1 MRIRTIN
8 IIKFLILKKDLFIRD
23 LTYSIYLSYMS
34 KSIKKEIGQL
44 IIAGFRGT
52 SINDKSDIVKF
63 IKNYN
68 LAGVILY
75 DEDLE
80 LRGPG
85 SRNITSP
92 SQLKQL
98 VEDLQSQTEK
108 SLLISVD
115 QEGGEVHRLKSIYGF
130 LETPSWNQI
139 GSLNNELMTKQFSEN
154 MVKDLS
160 GVGINL
166 NFAPVIDLDYGKG
179 AVISDTNRAFSHDT
193 DILIKHTQLF
203 IDAHKSKG
211 IMTSGK
217 HFPGLG
223 SASTD
228 THEGYTDISETW
240 SVKDL
245 HPFNELIK
253 TNSLDS
259 IMVSHALDK
268 KLDSEYPASLSKKI
282 IQGILRKDLGFK
294 GIIICDD
301 PSMRAISD
309 HYSLKEIFELMLNA
323 GIDLFCLGNNLIY
336 DQDYIPKSIEAITE
350 LITEKK
356 VSIERIRESIK
367 RIDLIKMKYKLNV

>member
-1 MRIRTIN
+1 
-8 IIKFLILKKDLFIRD
+8 
-23 LTYSIYLSYMS
+23 MS

-44 IIAGFRGT
+44 IIAGFRGK

-139 GSLNNELMTKQFSEN
+139 GSLDNELMTKQFSEN

-179 AVISDTNRAFSHDT
+179 TVISDTNRAFSHDT

-245 HPFNELIK
+245 HPFNELIR

-350 LITEKK
+350 LISEKK

>member
-1 MRIRTIN
+1 
-8 IIKFLILKKDLFIRD
+8 
-23 LTYSIYLSYMS
+23 MS

-179 AVISDTNRAFSHDT
+179 YQYAHDHDLNFAEQEFLPQEISQTK
-193 DILIKHTQLF
+193 LYE
-203 IDAHKSKG
+203 
-211 IMTSGK
+211 
-217 HFPGLG
+217 PGQN
-223 SASTD
+223 A
-228 THEGYTDISETW
+228 
-240 SVKDL
+240 
-245 HPFNELIK
+245 
-253 TNSLDS
+253 
-259 IMVSHALDK
+259 
-268 KLDSEYPASLSKKI
+268 
-282 IQGILRKDLGFK
+282 
-294 GIIICDD
+294 
-301 PSMRAISD
+301 
-309 HYSLKEIFELMLNA
+309 KE
-323 GIDLFCLGNNLIY
+323 
-336 DQDYIPKSIEAITE
+336 EAIRSF
-350 LITEKK
+350 LKKRWKEK
-356 VSIERIRESIK
+356 
-367 RIDLIKMKYKLNV
+367 YGY